1 MSDCILIGAG
11 DFSLAALPDYREDTD
26 TLIAVDGGLL
36 YCGLAGLEPDV
47 IIGDF
52 DSLDEET
59 AAAVSLIEANYPEKV
74 LRLKPEKDDTDM
86 LVALKWGLAKG
97 FDTFRIYGG
106 LGGRLDHSLAN
117 IQCLLYLKNQ
127 GADGYL
133 FTPDGMVLVA
143 KAEVRKFQPSMQ
155 GHLSLFSLEK
165 QSMVSIENMKYT
177 LDHYPV
183 TNDFPIGISNEFL
196 PGKSGSVTVH
206 SGAVVIL
213 LGWEDS
219 ESEA

>member
-1 MSDCILIGAG
+1 M
-11 DFSLAALPDYREDTD
+11 P
-26 TLIAVDGGLL
+26 
-36 YCGLAGLEPDV
+36 
-47 IIGDF
+47 
-52 DSLDEET
+52 
-59 AAAVSLIEANYPEKV
+59 
-74 LRLKPEKDDTDM
+74 
-86 LVALKWGLAKG
+86 
-97 FDTFRIYGG
+97 
-106 LGGRLDHSLAN
+106 
-117 IQCLLYLKNQ
+117 LKNQ

-143 KAEVRKFQPSMQ
+143 KEEVRKFQPSMQ

-165 QSMVSIENMKYT
+165 QSVVSIENMKYT

-196 PGKSGSVTVH
+196 PGKGGSVTVH